1 MNQINLKIG
10 LYRNYDDVGRF
21 NAIQTN
27 DYFGIIYKDENN
39 LYRLSILKNVIR
51 PSKII
56 SLFVLIMIHTKL
68 NNLIDSIYI
77 FTTETFMNHINY
89 LCDERFTDESEDLDM
104 DDLQEGIS
112 LNVEFTPNDTF
123 ASNNEIYSDSEDNT
137 YRYNQSAEPMDLFHM
152 NVIIYV

>member
-1 MNQINLKIG
+1 MKLDTPLEDGITLAYDTLENNIFSGSDTEENTIRKIIEQRSSSEPNKPKIIG

-56 SLFVLIMIHTKL
+56 SLFVSY
-68 NNLIDSIYI
+68 N
-77 FTTETFMNHINY
+77 
-89 LCDERFTDESEDLDM
+89 
-104 DDLQEGIS
+104 G
-112 LNVEFTPNDTF
+112 
-123 ASNNEIYSDSEDNT
+123 NT
-137 YRYNQSAEPMDLFHM
+137 
-152 NVIIYV
+152 